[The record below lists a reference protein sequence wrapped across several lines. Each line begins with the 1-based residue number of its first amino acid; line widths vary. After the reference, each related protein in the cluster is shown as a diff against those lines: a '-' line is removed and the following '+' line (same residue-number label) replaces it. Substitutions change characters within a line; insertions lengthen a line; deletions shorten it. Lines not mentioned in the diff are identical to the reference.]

1 MSRLAIIGSICTCV
15 LIVCGAVFTP
25 QLING
30 VGRVQAAGRAPCAPP
45 TQASAV
51 AEETA
56 WKLFV
61 AASCTINSD
70 KYPYTKWE
78 AWKEQTQ
85 LFQSPSQLLAH
96 RQFRRFHKSVL
107 GEFLQN
113 ARANPNAGPKEMLLL
128 PNQGCEVS
136 PFSGRTICEE
146 VRINPDAAS
155 YIMFNGLTTAAGQD
169 SFVSAGKQYVFTR
182 PSVEIKADWLALAS
196 CSNPP
201 TGVHVENVNGSC
213 YALAGF
219 HLISKLIDKW
229 VWATFEAQNATTN
242 PRRCQVLGCT
252 DGWGSN
258 PPTTSGAPTSL
269 SPALSQL
276 MNDANLAPEWRN
288 YRLDGVQ
295 VDFLDSSGKP
305 TVLGNSIIEGESAG
319 SPARLPS
326 SSCIT
331 CHARSTA
338 ATGAAKPLK
347 AEFVIGTPP
356 PLAPG
361 VIERDFVW
369 ALSQAP

>member
-155 YIMFNGLTTAAGQD
+155 YI
-169 SFVSAGKQYVFTR
+169 
-182 PSVEIKADWLALAS
+182 
-196 CSNPP
+196 
-201 TGVHVENVNGSC
+201 
-213 YALAGF
+213 
-219 HLISKLIDKW
+219 
-229 VWATFEAQNATTN
+229 TFQ
-242 PRRCQVLGCT
+242 
-252 DGWGSN
+252 
-258 PPTTSGAPTSL
+258 
-269 SPALSQL
+269 
-276 MNDANLAPEWRN
+276 
-288 YRLDGVQ
+288 RLDN
-295 VDFLDSSGKP
+295 SSRPRFVRFGRQA
-305 TVLGNSIIEGESAG
+305 VRIYASLRGNKGRLACACELLESANG
-319 SPARLPS
+319 RPR
-326 SSCIT
+326 
-331 CHARSTA
+331 
-338 ATGAAKPLK
+338 G
-347 AEFVIGTPP
+347 
-356 PLAPG
+356 
-361 VIERDFVW
+361 ER
-369 ALSQAP
+369 QR